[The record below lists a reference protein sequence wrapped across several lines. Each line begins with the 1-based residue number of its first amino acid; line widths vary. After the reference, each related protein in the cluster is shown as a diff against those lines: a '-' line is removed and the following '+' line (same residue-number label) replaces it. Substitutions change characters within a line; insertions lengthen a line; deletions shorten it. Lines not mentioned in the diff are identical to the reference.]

1 MRGGFRSAM
10 ELAVARRLRLDPQRI
25 TAHCGLHIVKLN
37 RQGRI
42 EPGSDGYFFHETRFL
57 SRFDIRSAGHALK
70 PVCCVNVE
78 PHATV
83 SYFLL
88 ASPAGDKAGPPG
100 DPQGG
105 GEVVAKGIEPLCS
118 RRQGS
123 CRARSIARRPGQRP
137 GPTDSGDAVSDRVY
151 KARFGYLAT
160 HSTSSFAPSARP
172 LQPKAERAGRR
183 SGLK

>member
-10 ELAVARRLRLDPQRI
+10 ELAVARCLRLDPQRI
-25 TAHCGLHIVKLN
+25 AAHCGLHIVKLN

-105 GEVVAKGIEPLCS
+105 GEVVAKGIERERYENNRAPGVAGLGAGLEAYRHPELAQCLDGCGNISPAMS
-118 RRQGS
+118 R
-123 CRARSIARRPGQRP
+123 
-137 GPTDSGDAVSDRVY
+137 
-151 KARFGYLAT
+151 
-160 HSTSSFAPSARP
+160 
-172 LQPKAERAGRR
+172 E
-183 SGLK
+183 